1 MKCHPVAANVRTTGK
16 SRSMPPEVYFC
27 LEHDYILFSNYS
39 LDWPSDHL
47 SLAFSCCKRPQY
59 DPPERFSMLIDL
71 S

>member
-1 MKCHPVAANVRTTGK
+1 MKVG
-16 SRSMPPEVYFC
+16 EVPTN
-27 LEHDYILFSNYS
+27 LWNRLTKYS